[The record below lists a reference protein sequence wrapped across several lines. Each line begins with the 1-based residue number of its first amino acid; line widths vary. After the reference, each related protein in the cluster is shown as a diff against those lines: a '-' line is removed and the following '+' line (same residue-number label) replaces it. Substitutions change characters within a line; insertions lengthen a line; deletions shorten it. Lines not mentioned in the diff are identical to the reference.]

1 MMSLFHL
8 TSCKEDS
15 TWYGMQMYFPYFHEL
30 KSLYNGASYQNTD
43 GRKVLY
49 LNGSRH
55 SYAETPALP
64 IRVISFSIMCWINV
78 LSLSSDHPVHIY
90 SDWSEPH
97 QFRIFIY
104 GSHKICANLR
114 NSFGATREMFNLC
127 GG

>member
-1 MMSLFHL
+1 
-8 TSCKEDS
+8 
-15 TWYGMQMYFPYFHEL
+15 MYLPYFHEL
-30 KSLYNGASYQNTD
+30 RSLYNGASYQNMD
-43 GRKVLY
+43 GRTVLY
-49 LNGSRH
+49 LSGANR

-64 IRVISFSIMCWINV
+64 IRVISFSIMCWIKV

-104 GSHKICANLR
+104 GSHEICANLR
-114 NSFGATREMFNLC
+114 NSFGAEAEMFYLC